1 MTTNKFVWSCWLD
14 ADDNGS
20 NLVCLDGKRSRAS
33 RAKFTDSNLTSN
45 YCHFYNVCGLWN
57 PQCGMWIL
65 TSLLSRNIGLF
76 LLAGMAASSFS
87 SDSSSSLSPSSLSS
101 SPLSSSSSPHSSS
114 SPLSS
119 SSSSLCWSR
128 PAGVA
133 SRELRLVPL
142 SGELPWDG
150 TRWGLQLCF
159 PSDTSITFTIR
170 TTSTTSTT
178 ARVSALLD
186 GWLWQRGWFWFSGV
200 LHLVA
205 GVLHP
210 VVGVLHQVV
219 GVLNT
224 VAGMLHPV
232 VGVLHLAAGVLHP
245 DAKELHFKRL
255 EAEDHFF
262 VIFEISYVSVFSH
275 EAEGRVGVLIR
286 ALLDSDHTLGF
297 QCHHHLRWRS
307 FKGRHLPKNCFKHTL
322 SALRCGCYC
331 LNWFITSC
339 RILNLVGWL
348 ILIPN

>member
-1 MTTNKFVWSCWLD
+1 MGRGEVCNFV
-14 ADDNGS
+14 
-20 NLVCLDGKRSRAS
+20 
-33 RAKFTDSNLTSN
+33 
-45 YCHFYNVCGLWN
+45 
-57 PQCGMWIL
+57 
-65 TSLLSRNIGLF
+65 
-76 LLAGMAASSFS
+76 
-87 SDSSSSLSPSSLSS
+87 
-101 SPLSSSSSPHSSS
+101 
-114 SPLSS
+114 
-119 SSSSLCWSR
+119 
-128 PAGVA
+128 
-133 SRELRLVPL
+133 
-142 SGELPWDG
+142 
-150 TRWGLQLCF
+150 F

-170 TTSTTSTT
+170 TTSTTNTT

-210 VVGVLHQVV
+210 VVGVLHPVV

-297 QCHHHLRWRS
+297 QCHHHLRWRN
-307 FKGRHLPKNCFKHTL
+307 FKGRHLPKNCF
-322 SALRCGCYC
+322 
-331 LNWFITSC
+331 
-339 RILNLVGWL
+339 
-348 ILIPN
+348 